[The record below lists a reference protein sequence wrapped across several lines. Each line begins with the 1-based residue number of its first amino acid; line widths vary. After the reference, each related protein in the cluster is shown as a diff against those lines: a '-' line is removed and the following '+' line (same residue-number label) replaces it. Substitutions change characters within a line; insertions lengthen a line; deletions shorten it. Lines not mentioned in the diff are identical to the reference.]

1 MRATLIE
8 FIRDSWFTI
17 LYVAWGC
24 VPLLALKAGIRP
36 DPMSVAWRSAA
47 FVYLA
52 AGLGIVVLMFARR
65 SAKRIRL
72 TDLTTSRAYEN
83 SEGIPERLDHYKTRL
98 MWERIDG
105 FLSVALPSALA
116 FLIVNI
122 VLVAYIAQRSGGLQ
136 TAMLVVIPLTIGVVS
151 VAGYMILSSGRA
163 RVERI
168 VSKMG
173 TVLTSGPVVDGLVRD
188 LQMVGVAVGASHLPA
203 VAILQSS
210 AYNAFAVGR
219 DVEHGTIVVT
229 NRLAHELNASE
240 RLALLTQLTLSLR
253 SRGSSIPS
261 DDTRQLTEQ
270 LLDLR
275 TVSVT
280 CEPDGMLGLLRILS
294 DRKTSDSAWY
304 RFRNPLGGLGS
315 ATVPLIWPLIDME
328 DSEGQTADRI
338 LALDEALRSDGY
350 YVTA

>member
-8 FIRDSWFTI
+8 FIRDSWFTV

-24 VPLLALKAGIRP
+24 VPFLALKAGFRP
-36 DPMSVAWRSAA
+36 DPMSMAWLSAV

-52 AGLGIVVLMFARR
+52 AGLGILVLMFARR

-83 SEGIPERLDHYKTRL
+83 SEGIPERLDHYKSRL

-105 FLSVALPSALA
+105 VLSVALPSALA
-116 FLIVNI
+116 FLIGNI
-122 VLVAYIAQRSGGLQ
+122 ILVAYIAQRSGGLQ
-136 TAMLVVIPLTIGVVS
+136 PAMLVVVPLTIGVVFT
-151 VAGYMILSSGRA
+151 AGYRILSSGRA

-173 TVLTSGPVVDGLVRD
+173 TVVTSGRVVDALVRD
-188 LQMVGVAVGASHLPA
+188 LETVGVAVGVSHVPA

-219 DVEHGTIVVT
+219 DVEHGSIVVT

-240 RLALLTQLTLSLR
+240 RLALLTQLTLSLGN
-253 SRGSSIPS
+253 RGSSVPS

-275 TVSVT
+275 TVSIT
-280 CEPDGMLGLLRILS
+280 CEPDGMLGLLGIFS

-315 ATVPLIWPLIDME
+315 TTLPLIWPLIDME
-328 DSEGQTADRI
+328 DREGQTADRI

-350 YVTA
+350 YVSI